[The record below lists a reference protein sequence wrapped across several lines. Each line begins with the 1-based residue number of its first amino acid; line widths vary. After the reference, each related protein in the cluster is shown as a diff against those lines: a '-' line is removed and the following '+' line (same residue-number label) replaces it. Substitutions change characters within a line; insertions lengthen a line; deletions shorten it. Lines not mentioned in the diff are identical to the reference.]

1 MFSDTVRSSA
11 PGAGAVG
18 GGLGYGR
25 GVGSVGNPFGGDPVD
40 VSGAVSGKLVHS
52 VTAIL
57 KSFGTAARTDSDLR
71 SSGPAPNELSAGWKV
86 HDQPHGVIKDRSD
99 PRSVSQGVLGV
110 SSVFPNSFRGSV
122 LRAPNG
128 DGGVPE
134 TVTATPV
141 LPILWPSLGQVGDQ
155 QPAAVS
161 AEASKNGGIPT
172 KEGDPRLVRSIGD
185 LGGLFGLPNL
195 KPTCQVSM
203 PVIDSGRFSDAP
215 ADIVGAIGNT
225 TVHSNRL
232 NVEKRSCAAR
242 KRQRQG
248 WSWREEGK
256 GKQRPVDHGPSTV
269 RNSTATAAGV
279 GESLVQQF
287 PKYKGLGGDVSV
299 GEDSD
304 MGDDQEDQ
312 TDKDIDVRSRMSDP
326 GLVVGDDQSNNVVS
340 NEALTILDVPNAE
353 MAIVPVL
360 EVLATSSPQHHVGHE
375 EGNLGKSPVMSTA
388 TISKSDGQVI
398 VQYDIHRVDEAIA
411 CCDI

>member
-1 MFSDTVRSSA
+1 MFSGSFRSSA

-25 GVGSVGNPFGGDPVD
+25 GVGSVGNPFGGEPVD
-40 VSGAVSGKLVHS
+40 VSGALSGKLVHS
-52 VTAIL
+52 VTANL
-57 KSFGTAARTDSDLR
+57 KSFGIAARTESDLR
-71 SSGPAPNELSAGWKV
+71 SSGPVPNESDYWG
-86 HDQPHGVIKDRSD
+86 RSD
-99 PRSVSQGVLGV
+99 PTSVSQGVLGV
-110 SSVFPNSFRGSV
+110 RSVFPNSFRGSV

-134 TVTATPV
+134 TVTPTRV

-155 QPAAVS
+155 QPVAVS
-161 AEASKNGGIPT
+161 AEAAKNGGIPT

-203 PVIDSGRFSDAP
+203 PVINSGRFSDAP
-215 ADIVGAIGNT
+215 ADIMEVIGNT
-225 TVHSNRL
+225 TMHSNRL

-248 WSWREEGK
+248 WSWREK
-256 GKQRPVDHGPSTV
+256 GKDQLIMDLAFL

-279 GESLVQQF
+279 GEPLVQQV
-287 PKYKGLGGDVSV
+287 PQVQGAWGDVSD

-304 MGDDQEDQ
+304 MGDEEDQ
-312 TDKDIDVRSRMSDP
+312 TDKDIDDRSRMSDP
-326 GLVVGDDQSNNVVS
+326 GLVMGDDQSNNVVS
-340 NEALTILDVPNAE
+340 NEALTTILDVPNAE
-353 MAIVPVL
+353 MAIVPTL
-360 EVLATSSPQHHVGHE
+360 EVLATSSPQHHVGDE

-388 TISKSDGQVI
+388 TISKYDGQVI
-398 VQYDIHRVDEAIA
+398 VHYDIHRVD
-411 CCDI
+411 